1 MQRPTCHEQSAKEGT
16 LHILREALKAG
27 IEKIVVTST
36 CGTTMDRTSVSE
48 YDISPWYDPPYCS

>member
-1 MQRPTCHEQSAKEGT
+1 MIKRPTHHEQNAKEGT

-36 CGTTMDRTSVSE
+36 CGTTMDRTSISK
-48 YDISPWYDPPYCS
+48 YNISP